1 MRSRLLQELQP
12 NATELLLRL
21 SLLHGN
27 FDRPMAL
34 VAADMPIAV
43 PQAGLV
49 FDFLVGPWIE
59 QLGPDRYRLSPLLK
73 GSGTGGLSL
82 PVQQTITSN
91 VMKYLIKQRPFP
103 ADQLLQVFLIA
114 FQQDDRAGLAWF
126 GHAVLAASSS
136 PKKTQF
142 KRLAQ
147 EVSVF
152 ALVDRGEGKPLI
164 PDDAP
169 LATLLRFA
177 QLRVAV
183 ATDNMKQAR
192 KLVDRALAEN
202 SLADGERRQYLDALI
217 FMTVMLEQGIPI
229 GPKRW
234 LPMLLDLVATPVM
247 QPIFANP
254 LSTGDVFSGLPSTAT
269 HDEMMFIARASALKS
284 VEELVELIDAL
295 EQQPKV
301 VRDRY
306 LGAAARTNRSLHFI
320 VTASWLAET
329 KRSGFDARAAA
340 AVYHRLSQTQS
351 GEDNPDLVV
360 ELLCAE
366 AIMLDEYCD
375 DKGDALEALRVAQE
389 AYPNDYRLNRERQ
402 KVFYRHNQHTEALT
416 EFEKFRDR
424 MPKGRAVD
432 RAYAMREAG
441 RSAAETGDLERAR
454 IFFEQAWE
462 SARVCGDVM
471 KPMTAGLL
479 ADCAILDFDAGKNE
493 SALDLMRHALL
504 EADDLDPRTGLKEA
518 FVKRVHIAAI
528 LHMLGAATD
537 FPAAR
542 QARVYGMCSEPEP
555 QEWFRDQP

>member
-1 MRSRLLQELQP
+1 
-12 NATELLLRL
+12 
-21 SLLHGN
+21 
-27 FDRPMAL
+27 
-34 VAADMPIAV
+34 
-43 PQAGLV
+43 
-49 FDFLVGPWIE
+49 
-59 QLGPDRYRLSPLLK
+59 
-73 GSGTGGLSL
+73 
-82 PVQQTITSN
+82 
-91 VMKYLIKQRPFP
+91 
-103 ADQLLQVFLIA
+103 
-114 FQQDDRAGLAWF
+114 
-126 GHAVLAASSS
+126 
-136 PKKTQF
+136 
-142 KRLAQ
+142 
-147 EVSVF
+147 
-152 ALVDRGEGKPLI
+152 
-164 PDDAP
+164 
-169 LATLLRFA
+169 
-177 QLRVAV
+177 
-183 ATDNMKQAR
+183 
-192 KLVDRALAEN
+192 
-202 SLADGERRQYLDALI
+202 LI
-217 FMTVMLEQGIPI
+217 FVTVMLEQGIPI
-229 GPKRW
+229 GPKWW

-254 LSTGDVFSGLPSTAT
+254 LSKGDVFSGLPSTAT

-306 LGAAARTNRSLHFI
+306 LGAAARTNQSLHFI
-320 VTASWLAET
+320 VTASWVAET
-329 KRSGFDARAAA
+329 KRSGFDALAAA

-351 GEDNPDLVV
+351 AEDNPDLAV

-375 DKGDALEALRVAQE
+375 DKGGALEALRVAQE

-493 SALDLMRHALL
+493 SALDLMRRALL

-518 FVKRVHIAAI
+518 FVKRVHIVAI
-528 LHMLGAATD
+528 LYMLGAATD

-555 QEWFRDQP
+555 QEWFRDQPQTQPSFVWYQLAELEAKISHGQTVLIELRKRTKAGGLLPLETMLILDLAKAAVRDLDVDRFLEALKTFPRAAIEGIGALQGWGGGDTFNMPVGNLVPISESEWEDPGIAEPTKHAVLSFMLACSAAGRADVMADLRQKVMAVPGLAKVVEDLFRKDVYVIIPSIVGRLLDGEVLDADDVFMSAIYAFQFLENSPLAPAVPRP